1 MCYKESWPPAKQ
13 IFTSWGAV
21 DIMKGSN
28 RGDAGYRVIS
38 VTQIKETEMKTPNS
52 LLLSMMAAIGLSFS
66 ASALAGE
73 PNTALFEKN
82 KNKHTESRHH
92 GEKNHPS
99 QAMPHRDCAPGTNQ
113 DRECVHETTHEKDD
127 HHMVI
132 IH

>member
-1 MCYKESWPPAKQ
+1 
-13 IFTSWGAV
+13 
-21 DIMKGSN
+21 
-28 RGDAGYRVIS
+28 
-38 VTQIKETEMKTPNS
+38 MKTPNS

-92 GEKNHPS
+92 GEKSHPS

-127 HHMVI
+127 HHIVI